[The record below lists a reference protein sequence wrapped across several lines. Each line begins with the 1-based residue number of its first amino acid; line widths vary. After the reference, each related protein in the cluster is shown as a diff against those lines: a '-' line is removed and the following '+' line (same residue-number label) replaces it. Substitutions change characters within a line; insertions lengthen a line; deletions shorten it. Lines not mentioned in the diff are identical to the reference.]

1 MVAGPTLLRFRLAGL
16 LILVIALPADVCPQ
30 AARADSLS
38 ELPQLDTRNFLP
50 AVRDQVLR
58 TYEAALR
65 NPKDAEA
72 TGELGMVLDA
82 YEQYRLG
89 GDLLSAR
96 TCSGFR
102 LLPLAVS
109 PRVGSVGTGKA
120 PGCRTDA
127 ARVVA
132 HEGRLCAGTVEA
144 RR

>member
-50 AVRDQVLR
+50 AVRDQVQR

-65 NPKDAEA
+65 SPKDAEA

-82 YEQYRLG
+82 YEQVPTRRRSVISAHMFWIPPPFAGSITSG
-89 GDLLSAR
+89 GYSRPRESTR
-96 TCSGFR
+96 TPC
-102 LLPLAVS
+102 
-109 PRVGSVGTGKA
+109 
-120 PGCRTDA
+120 
-127 ARVVA
+127 
-132 HEGRLCAGTVEA
+132 
-144 RR
+144 